1 MMKMSTETERTSIL
15 AGLEDPDEETRR
27 MAVEQLALLPDAE
40 AIPRLVDR
48 LGDAGWRVRK
58 AAVAGLVACRKDA
71 VVHECLIEALADG
84 ENPGRRNSAFE
95 ALAACGSRVTGRLV
109 GELSNDDA
117 DVRKLV
123 IDALAAIGDPDA
135 LPGLVQALE
144 DQDPNVRGAAAE
156 ALGVVG
162 DSSRAGRLLET
173 VTEAS
178 EEVLVRLSA
187 LRALVRMEAGVDCAV
202 LAECLETPLLR
213 PAALELLGYSEDP
226 SAIDE
231 LLKGLSCSRMS
242 SREAAIGGLLQVLG
256 RCDGAAAEELKRRIR
271 EVAASVDDL
280 VESSCERLQS
290 ADLVSGMKL
299 IQFLGLLGDRRAILP
314 ILRAGGD
321 SALGGLTEMT
331 LTGFAEAFAETLE
344 PVWGELDFD
353 SRERACRVLGRTRGV
368 RAERLLAEALSGP
381 DPELR
386 CEAGLALG
394 RGGFVGRVSDL
405 VRALE
410 TAAHDDAIEAQ
421 DEVAAF
427 VEALVEMAG
436 HADAREDAGAPRII
450 EMLSDRLGDAPEP
463 VRLAIAR
470 VLSRIGGRRDERIIG
485 YLLKDE
491 SPSVRRATVRV
502 LALLEFDRAEEPL
515 RLALGD
521 EAGIVRIAAAEVL
534 GESGRLE
541 AVADLEPLL
550 MDEDPNVAAVSL
562 RAVGRLHAGSHTPS
576 DHVYEMMRWAM
587 DASPI
592 VALSGCE
599 ALLDMG
605 GPRAAEL
612 ASLALGRS
620 ESDVIRAAVACLGA
634 HGGHDELGVLIE
646 LVDHE
651 DWSVR
656 AEVIQL
662 LVDRGVR
669 RSLPAMLRRLESER
683 DDFVREVLLQATRR
697 LEE

>member
-1 MMKMSTETERTSIL
+1 MGMPTQTERAWIL
-15 AGLEDPDEETRR
+15 AGLEDPDEEARR

-40 AIPRLVDR
+40 AIPRWVDR
-48 LGDAGWRVRK
+48 LGDEGWRVRK

-95 ALAACGSRVTGRLV
+95 ALVACGMRVSRRLV
-109 GELSNDDA
+109 RELSRDDA

-135 LPGLVQALE
+135 LSGLVEALR
-144 DQDPNVRGAAAE
+144 DPDPNVRGAAAE
-156 ALGVVG
+156 ALGIVG
-162 DSSRAGRLLET
+162 DRSEAGRLLET
-173 VTEAS
+173 ATES
-178 EEVLVRLSA
+178 GEEVLVRLSA
-187 LRALVRMEAGVDCAV
+187 LRALVRMEAGFDCAA
-202 LAECLETPLLR
+202 LGACLEAPLLR
-213 PAALELLGYSEDP
+213 PAALDLLGYSEDP
-226 SAIDE
+226 AAVGE
-231 LLKGLSCSRMS
+231 LLKGLSCSRTS

-256 RCDGAAAEELKRRIR
+256 RRDGAAAEELKRRIR
-271 EVAASVDDL
+271 EASASADDL

-290 ADLVSGMKL
+290 ANLVLSMKL
-299 IQFLGLLGDRRAILP
+299 IQFLGLLEDPRAVLP
-314 ILRAGGD
+314 ILQAGGD
-321 SALGGLTEMT
+321 SALSGLTEMT
-331 LTGFAEAFAETLE
+331 LAGFAEVFAEALE
-344 PVWGELDFD
+344 PAWGELDFD
-353 SRERACRVLGRTRGV
+353 SRERACRVLGRTKGV

-394 RGGFVGRVSDL
+394 RGGFVERVSDL

-410 TAAHDDAIEAQ
+410 NAAHDDTIEAQ
-421 DEVAAF
+421 DEVAAL

-436 HADAREDAGAPRII
+436 HTDAREEAGASRII

-470 VLSRIGGRRDERIIG
+470 VLSRIGTRRDERIIG

-491 SPSVRRATVRV
+491 SPAVRRATVKV
-502 LALLEFDRAEEPL
+502 LALLEFDRAEESL

-521 EAGIVRIAAAEVL
+521 EAGMVRIAAAEVL

-550 MDEDPNVAAVSL
+550 LDEDPNVAAVAL

-576 DHVYEMMRWAM
+576 DDVYAMIHWSM

-605 GPRAAEL
+605 GLRAAEL
-612 ASLALGRS
+612 ASMALGRP
-620 ESDVIRAAVACLGA
+620 ESDVVRAAVACLGA
-634 HGGHDELGVLIE
+634 HGGDQDLGRLIDLLE
-646 LVDHE
+646 HE

>member
-1 MMKMSTETERTSIL
+1 MNIPTQTERVSIL
-15 AGLEDPDEETRR
+15 AGLEDSDEEVRR

-40 AIPRLVDR
+40 AIPRLVEC
-48 LGDAGWRVRK
+48 LGDGGWRVRK
-58 AAVAGLVACRKDA
+58 AAVAGLVACRKNA
-71 VVHECLIEALADG
+71 VVHESLIEALADG

-95 ALAACGSRVTGRLV
+95 ALVACGARVTRRLV
-109 GELSNDDA
+109 RELAKDDA

-123 IDALAAIGDPDA
+123 IDALAAIGDSDA
-135 LPGLVQALE
+135 LSGLVEALH
-144 DQDPNVRGAAAE
+144 DPDPNVRGAAAE

-162 DSSRAGRLLET
+162 DQSEAGRLLVT
-173 VTEAS
+173 VTEPN

-187 LRALVRMEAGVDCAV
+187 LRALVRMEARVDRVA
-202 LAECLETPLLR
+202 LGGCLEAPLLR

-226 SAIDE
+226 AAVDE
-231 LLKGLSCSRMS
+231 LLKGLSCSRAS
-242 SREAAIGGLLQVLG
+242 SREAAIGGLLHVLG
-256 RCDGAAAEELKRRIR
+256 RRDGSAAEDLGRQIR
-271 EVAASVDDL
+271 ETASSSGDI
-280 VESSCERLQS
+280 VESSCERLES
-290 ADLVSGMKL
+290 ADLVLAMKL
-299 IQFLGLLGDRRAILP
+299 IQFLGLLEDSRAVLP

-321 SALGGLTEMT
+321 TALSSLTEMT
-331 LTGFAEAFAETLE
+331 LTSFGEVFAEALE

-353 SRERACRVLGRTRGV
+353 ARERACRVLGRTRGA
-368 RAERLLAEALSGP
+368 RAERLLVEALSGP

-394 RGGFVGRVSDL
+394 RGGFVDRVADL

-410 TAAHDDAIEAQ
+410 AAAHDDAIEAQ
-421 DEVAAF
+421 DEVAAL

-436 HADAREDAGAPRII
+436 HVDAREESGGPRII

-470 VLSRIGGRRDERIIG
+470 VLSRIGTRRDERIIG

-491 SPSVRRATVRV
+491 SPAVRRATVKV

-521 EAGIVRIAAAEVL
+521 EEGMVRIAAAEVL

-541 AVADLEPLL
+541 AVTDLEPLL
-550 MDEDPNVAAVSL
+550 MDEDPNVAAVAL
-562 RAVGRLHAGSHTPS
+562 RAVGRLHAGSHAPS
-576 DHVYEMMRWAM
+576 DDVYQMIRWSM

-592 VALSGCE
+592 IALAGCE

-605 GPRAAEL
+605 GPRAGEL
-612 ASLALGRS
+612 ASRALRRP
-620 ESDVIRAAVACLGA
+620 ESDVVRAAVACLGA
-634 HGGHDELGVLIE
+634 HGGDDDLGRLIA
-646 LVDHE
+646 LVEYD